1 MQNLENL
8 GVFEILI
15 TQKLLKCLK
24 DPFLR
29 SALICMS
36 IKALDKRLS
45 QPLSGI
51 LLRVRNRKIFFL
63 FLNQNMLWVHKR
75 TNINETVLLS
85 TQYICSKLW
94 VRKYLQFYTEIF
106 CLSKPVHYNNLFLNR
121 NV

>member
-45 QPLSGI
+45 QPLSGL

-63 FLNQNMLWVHKR
+63 FLNQNMLWVLKR

-94 VRKYLQFYTEIF
+94 VRKYLQFYAEIF